1 VSRLAQKL
9 RTNTFSL
16 ENRLMNATLLKC
28 LKSYELSRPFDE
40 YEAAQLASAL
50 SDSSGLRVYPRSISC
65 TRNAVF
71 FLGRKGSNKSLG
83 IVHSDSNPPGSF
95 HGSSQ
100 KVDVDGHSL
109 TLCETTPENASALR
123 SIFSFLVP
131 RPLGLKKSAGCGD
144 RLGLATPGH
153 IRAIRRSSMAPIL
166 AQQSI
171 RENTRTGRTPQQV
184 MDDATWGV
192 FQEGWRDGFGA
203 DADHLKNTAD
213 IDSCVAAGFTFYTI
227 DPSEHVDNEANTA
240 PFDVLRA
247 KIEATPWAE
256 METGWADTQSRF
268 FNPIDLGD
276 FEFKMDAGDLL
287 RATAKYGRVVAHTVR
302 MYRHLEAVMNGKPFE
317 LEMSVDESE
326 TVTTLAEH
334 IYIANE
340 LKRLG
345 VKWVSLA
352 PRYVGD
358 FEKGVDYIGDLSE
371 FEKSFARHVAVAKT
385 FGPYKLSLHSGSDK
399 FSVYPIASRLAG
411 DLVHLK
417 TAGTSYLEALR
428 AIAQVDPKLF
438 RKIAAFARE
447 RYPVD
452 RASYHVSAE
461 VGKAPDAGR
470 LSDGELTTL
479 LDDFHAREILHVT
492 FGSVLN
498 HPDFREPF
506 FAALRGDEEV
516 YYRMLETHFGK
527 HFASFSESSKES
539 FMSRCD
545 ALKQ

>member
-1 VSRLAQKL
+1 
-9 RTNTFSL
+9 
-16 ENRLMNATLLKC
+16 MNATLMNC
-28 LKSYELSRPFDE
+28 LKGHELADPLAE
-40 YEAAQLASAL
+40 NEASKLASTL
-50 SDSSGLRVYPRSISC
+50 SDSSGLQVYPRSIACAS
-65 TRNAVF
+65 NAVF
-71 FLGRKGSNKSLG
+71 FLGRKGPDKLLG
-83 IVHSDSNPPGSF
+83 IVSTDAALLGKF
-95 HGSSQ
+95 QGQSQ
-100 KVDVDGHSL
+100 TINVDGQSATL
-109 TLCETTPENASALR
+109 TICETTPANAAELR
-123 SIFSFLVP
+123 SILPFLVP
-131 RPLGLKKSAGCGD
+131 IPLGLEKSAGCGD

-153 IRAIRRSSMAPIL
+153 IRAIRHSTMAPIL

-171 RENTRTGRTPQQV
+171 RENARTGRTPQQV
-184 MDDATWGV
+184 MDDAMWGV

-203 DADHLKNTAD
+203 DADHLKTTAD
-213 IDSCVAAGFTFYTI
+213 IDSCAAAGFTFYTI

-240 PFDVLRA
+240 PFDVLTA
-247 KIEATPWAE
+247 KIEAAPWAE
-256 METGWADTQSRF
+256 LETSWPDTQSRF
-268 FNPIDLGD
+268 FNPIDLG
-276 FEFKMDAGDLL
+276 EFKFKIDAGDLL

-302 MYRHLEAVMNGKPFE
+302 MYRHLESVMNGRPFE

-371 FEKSFARHVAVAKT
+371 FEASFARHVAVAKT

-411 DLVHLK
+411 PLVHLK

-428 AIAQVDPKLF
+428 AIAKVNPKLF
-438 RKIAAFARE
+438 RDIAAFARE
-447 RYPVD
+447 RYPID

-461 VGKAPDAGR
+461 VAKAPDPAGTP
-470 LSDGELTTL
+470 DGELTSL

-498 HPDFREPF
+498 HPDFRKPF
-506 FAALRGDEEV
+506 FAALRGDEEI
-516 YYRMLETHFGK
+516 YYGMLETHFGK
-527 HFASFSESSKES
+527 HFAPFGESSKAIG
-539 FMSRCD
+539 D
-545 ALKQ
+545 

>member
-1 VSRLAQKL
+1 
-9 RTNTFSL
+9 
-16 ENRLMNATLLKC
+16 MNATLLNY
-28 LKSYELSRPFDE
+28 LKSYELSNPLAED
-40 YEAAQLASAL
+40 EAAQLASSL
-50 SDSSGLRVYPRSISC
+50 SGLQVYPRSISSR
-65 TRNAVF
+65 RNAAF
-71 FLGRKGSNKSLG
+71 FLGRKGSEKSLG
-83 IVHSDSNPPGSF
+83 IVHSDANPPGEF
-95 HGSSQ
+95 QGSSQ
-100 KVDVDGHSL
+100 KINIDGLSM
-109 TLCETTPENASALR
+109 TLCETTPENAAALR
-123 SIFSFLVP
+123 SIFPFLVP
-131 RPLGLKKSAGCGD
+131 CPLGLKKSAGCGD

-171 RENTRTGRTPQQV
+171 RENARTGRTPQQV
-184 MDDATWGV
+184 MDDAMWGV

-240 PFDVLRA
+240 PFDVLKA
-247 KIEATPWAE
+247 KIEAAPWAE
-256 METGWADTQSRF
+256 LETSWADTQSRF
-268 FNPIDLGD
+268 FNPIDLG
-276 FEFKMDAGDLL
+276 EFRFNMDAGDLL

-411 DLVHLK
+411 ELVHLK

-428 AIAQVDPKLF
+428 AIAQVNPKLF
-438 RKIAAFARE
+438 REIAAFARE
-447 RYPVD
+447 RYPID

-470 LSDGELTTL
+470 LPNDELTAL

-492 FGSVLN
+492 FGSVLR

-506 FAALRGDEEV
+506 FAALRGDEDV

-527 HFASFSESSKES
+527 HFAPFGESAKA
-539 FMSRCD
+539 MGD
-545 ALKQ
+545 

>member
-1 VSRLAQKL
+1 
-9 RTNTFSL
+9 
-16 ENRLMNATLLKC
+16 MNATLLNC
-28 LKSYELSRPFDE
+28 LKNNELAEPLDE
-40 YEAAQLASAL
+40 SEAAGLASAL
-50 SDSSGLRVYPRSISC
+50 SDSSGLQVYPRSITSAG
-65 TRNAVF
+65 NAVF
-71 FLGRKGSNKSLG
+71 FLGRKGSDKSLG
-83 IVHSDSNPPGSF
+83 IIHSDANPPAGF
-95 HGSSQ
+95 PGPSQ
-100 KVDVDGHSL
+100 KINIDGHSL
-109 TLCETTPENASALR
+109 TLCETTPENAAALR
-123 SIFSFLVP
+123 SVFSFLIP

-144 RLGLATPGH
+144 RLGMATPGH
-153 IRAIRRSSMAPIL
+153 IRAIRGSSMAPIV

-213 IDSCVAAGFTFYTI
+213 VDSCVAAGFTFFTI
-227 DPSEHVDNEANTA
+227 DPSEHVDNEANAA
-240 PFDVLRA
+240 PFEVLKA

-256 METGWADTQSRF
+256 LETSWPDTQSRF
-268 FNPIDLGD
+268 FNPIDLPTALED
-276 FEFKMDAGDLL
+276 FKFKMDAGDLL
-287 RATAKYGRVVAHTVR
+287 RATAKYGRVVAHTVK
-302 MYRHLEAVMNGKPFE
+302 MYRHLESVMAGKPFE

-358 FEKGVDYIGDLSE
+358 FEKGVDYIGDLDE
-371 FEKSFARHVAVAKT
+371 FEKSFALHVAVAKT

-411 DLVHLK
+411 ELVHLK

-428 AIAQVDPKLF
+428 AISQIDPKLF
-438 RKIAAFARE
+438 REISAFARE
-447 RYPVD
+447 RYPID

-461 VGKAPDAGR
+461 VAKAPDAAGLPDDK
-470 LSDGELTTL
+470 LSTL

-516 YYRMLETHFGK
+516 YYGMLETHFGK
-527 HFASFSESSKES
+527 HFAPFGESQKAIG
-539 FMSRCD
+539 D
-545 ALKQ
+545 